1 MSVLIAQEAL
11 IATAT
16 ASTAIVD
23 ATTDIAG
30 SVYLNFGDVLMTRA
44 FLTFFLNK
52 RKTQPKLVNVNAFYD
67 LVGLT

>member
-44 FLTFFLNK
+44 FLTYFFFEQTKDTAKISQCQCFL
-52 RKTQPKLVNVNAFYD
+52 
-67 LVGLT
+67 